1 MKWMLMAFLILLGI
15 QSHSQGRRSVNI
27 EDPNFANGKTAYE
40 QDKYKE
46 AIALLEQVVTTTPD
60 NQDAV
65 YYLASSYYNNNQM
78 AEAWTKFTELE
89 KLNPNYNSFFYL
101 QAASVGQALKKWKET
116 EALLLKYKSHTAK
129 TSEST
134 RLRHRADYSLNYVKN
149 IQALSTLSSSI
160 KEPVMLPSPVNS
172 EQADYLPML
181 DATGNKLY
189 FTSTRLGGFSME
201 GANAKEG
208 DEDLYFTV
216 RIGNTWAAPEL
227 LPSPLNSKGND
238 GAASFSADGQL
249 MIFGGCGL
257 DDSIGECDLYFSQL
271 EGDKWS
277 APQNMG
283 NVVNSSAWDAHS
295 TLSADGSKIIFSSN
309 RTGGYGD
316 QDLYVVER
324 NPFGEWGVPCNMGSI
339 VNTPLKESAPFL
351 SQDGKTLYF
360 SSSGHPGL
368 GEEDI
373 FKSVFENGKW
383 STPENL
389 GRPINTEGRDQY
401 FTIGGAGEKGYF
413 SSNRG
418 QTELH
423 VFEVEIPESMRPQP
437 TVIIEGIVTNE
448 KTKALVGA
456 YVMVEDLNSGDLIA
470 VNKSNSVTG
479 KYLVVLPAGKI
490 YSVSANKEGFFFH
503 SERFDVPLQSKFQE
517 IKKDIS
523 LRPIEKGAKIVLNN
537 IFFETGKA
545 TLSPQSR
552 VELQKAIDLMKINP
566 TMTIEVGGHTDNV
579 GDEATNMKLSH
590 DRAKSVRDYLVTG
603 GIPSARLQAKGY
615 GKLNPV
621 ADNTTD
627 EGRKANRRTEFIILE
642 F

>member
-1 MKWMLMAFLILLGI
+1 MKWIVLALLVLSSICGYT
-15 QSHSQGRRSVNI
+15 QGRRSVVFA
-27 EDPNFANGKTAYE
+27 DPNFTKGEAAYE

-46 AIALLEQVVTTTPD
+46 AIPLLEQVVAVTPD

-65 YYLASSYYNNNQM
+65 YYLASSYYNNDQM
-78 AEAWTKFTELE
+78 EEAWKIFKELE
-89 KLNPNYNSFFYL
+89 KLNPNYNSFFYME
-101 QAASVGQALKKWKET
+101 AASVGRSLKKWKET
-116 EALLLKYKSHTAK
+116 EDLLLKYKNHTPK
-129 TSEST
+129 PSKST
-134 RLRHRADYSLNYVKN
+134 RWLHRAEYILNYVKN
-149 IQALSTLSSSI
+149 IQVLSTLSSII
-160 KEPVMLPSPVNS
+160 KDPVMLPAPVNS
-172 EQADYLPML
+172 EKGDYLPML

-189 FTSTRLGGFSME
+189 FTSTRLGGFTPE
-201 GANAKEG
+201 GEDAKEG

-216 RIGNTWAAPEL
+216 RTGNTWAAPEL

-249 MIFGGCGL
+249 MIFGACGL

-277 APQNMG
+277 TPQNMG

-295 TLSADGSKIIFSSN
+295 TISADGSKIIFSSD

-316 QDLYVVER
+316 QDLYLVER
-324 NPFGEWGVPCNMGSI
+324 NPFGEWGVPCNLGSI
-339 VNTPLKESAPFL
+339 VNTPLKESSPFL

-401 FTIGGAGEKGYF
+401 FTIGGSGEKGYF
-413 SSNRG
+413 ASNRG

-423 VFEVEIPESMRPQP
+423 LYEVEIPESMRPQP
-437 TVIIEGIVTNE
+437 TIVVEGIVTSE
-448 KTKALVGA
+448 KSKLPVGA
-456 YVMVEDLNSGDLIA
+456 YVMVEDINSGELIA
-470 VNKSNSVTG
+470 AGKSNSATG
-479 KYLVVLPAGKI
+479 KYLVVLPAGRS
-490 YSVSANKEGFFFH
+490 YSVSANKEGFFFY
-503 SERFDVPLQSKFQE
+503 SQRFDVPLTIQFKE
-517 IKKDIS
+517 VKKDIP
-523 LRPIEKGAKIVLNN
+523 LKPIEKGAKVVLNN
-537 IFFETGKA
+537 VFFETGKA
-545 TLSPQSR
+545 ALSPESR
-552 VELQKAIDLMKINP
+552 LELQKAIALMRANSS
-566 TMTIEVGGHTDNV
+566 MVIEIGGHTDNV
-579 GDEATNMKLSH
+579 GDDALNMKLSH
-590 DRAKSVRDYLVTG
+590 DRAKSVREYLVNG

-621 ADNTTD
+621 ADNATE
-627 EGRKANRRTEFIILE
+627 EGRQANRRTEFIILE